1 MAITASQLH
10 EVTESTTV
18 VVIGAGPAGM
28 TVATL
33 LRHSGIDCVVLEHR
47 SRDHVAQRQRAGIV
61 ETRAVRM
68 FDSWGLSDRVL
79 GGVPYDGILE
89 FRVDGRSHLVSD
101 SDGSDG
107 PAARLC
113 PQQILVQK
121 LTATYLEDGG
131 DLRFEADDVSLH
143 DLNGDRPTV
152 RYRGTDGTPHTIT
165 CDFVAGCDGDH
176 GVSRTSVPD
185 GELTAYAFDH
195 GIGWLTVLADAPPPA
210 HPLLA
215 AGRDGFAAHFPR
227 GPHASRYYLQCP
239 PDDHPDAWPAD
250 RVWDAL
256 RTRLGDP
263 SLVSGPITD
272 REVFRLRSLVHDPMR
287 YGRLFL
293 VGDAAHIVSPMGGK
307 GMNLALYDADLL
319 ARAVRDHVRGDDSGL
334 RTYSARCLRRVW
346 NDQEFSHWLTRTLH
360 DAGDAEPF
368 PRNLARARLDRLF
381 NSPAAARAFAELMTG
396 LDPAGDAMAH
406 EIRGTPSGPG
416 GNLSRSG
423 GNLSGPGGD

>member
-1 MAITASQLH
+1 
-10 EVTESTTV
+10 
-18 VVIGAGPAGM
+18 M

-33 LRHSGIDCVVLEHR
+33 LRHSGIDCVVLERR

-68 FDSWGLSDRVL
+68 FDSWGLSDQVL

-107 PAARLC
+107 SDGSAARLC

-121 LTATYLEDGG
+121 LTATYLDDGG
-131 DLRFEADDVSLH
+131 DLRFEAADVSLH
-143 DLNGDRPTV
+143 DLSGDRPTV
-152 RYRGTDGTPHTIT
+152 RYRSADGTLHTIT
-165 CDFVAGCDGDH
+165 CEIVAGCDGDH
-176 GVSRTSVPD
+176 GVSRTSVPA

-215 AGRDGFAAHFPR
+215 AGRQGFAAHFPR

-239 PDDHPDAWPAD
+239 PDDDPGAWPAE

-256 RTRLGDP
+256 RTRLGDAA
-263 SLVSGPITD
+263 LVRGPITD
-272 REVFRLRSLVHDPMR
+272 REVFRLRSLVHDPMQ

-319 ARAVRDHVRGDDSGL
+319 ARAVRDFVRGDDSGL

-368 PRNLARARLDRLF
+368 LRNLARARLDRLF

-396 LDPAGDAMAH
+396 LDPAGDAAAL
-406 EIRGTPSGPG
+406 EIR
-416 GNLSRSG
+416 

>member
-1 MAITASQLH
+1 MAEEASQLPDAPA
-10 EVTESTTV
+10 STTV

-28 TVATL
+28 TLATL
-33 LRHSGIDCVVLEHR
+33 LQRSGIDCVVLERR
-47 SRDHVAQRQRAGIV
+47 SREHVARRQRAGIV

-68 FDSWGLSDRVL
+68 FDSWGLADQVL
-79 GGVPYDGILE
+79 GGIPHDGILE

-101 SDGSDG
+101 RDGSDG

-113 PQQILVQK
+113 PQQVLVQK
-121 LTATYLEDGG
+121 LTETFLEGGG
-131 DLRFEADDVSLH
+131 DLRFEALDVSLH
-143 DLNGDRPTV
+143 DLTGDRPTL
-152 RYRGTDGTPHTIT
+152 RYRTPDGTPHALT
-165 CDFVAGCDGDH
+165 CEFVAGCDGDH
-176 GVSRTSVPD
+176 GVSRTAVPA
-185 GELTAYAFDH
+185 GALTAHAFDH
-195 GIGWLTVLADAPPPA
+195 GIGWLTVLADAPPPT

-215 AGRDGFAAHFPR
+215 VSSQGFAAHFPR
-227 GPHASRYYLQCP
+227 GPYASRYYLQCP
-239 PDDHPDAWPAD
+239 PDDTPDNWPEQ

-263 SLVSGPITD
+263 GLISGPITD

-319 ARAVRDHVRGDDSGL
+319 ARAVRDVVRDGDDTAL
-334 RTYSARCLRRVW
+334 RDYSARCLRRVW

-368 PRNLARARLDRLF
+368 PRHLARARLDRLF
-381 NSPAAARAFAELMTG
+381 TSPAAARAFAELMTG
-396 LDPAGDAMAH
+396 IDLEAGAAPF
-406 EIRGTPSGPG
+406 EK
-416 GNLSRSG
+416 LS
-423 GNLSGPGGD
+423 GNLSGNGGD

>member
-1 MAITASQLH
+1 MADETSQLQDSS
-10 EVTESTTV
+10 ESTTV
-18 VVIGAGPAGM
+18 VVIGAGPAGL

-33 LRHSGIDCVVLEHR
+33 LQHSGIDCVVLERH
-47 SRDHVAQRQRAGIV
+47 SREHVAQRQRAGIV

-68 FDSWGLSDRVL
+68 FDSWGLTDRVL

-107 PAARLC
+107 PSARLC

-121 LTATYLEDGG
+121 LTQTFLDGGG
-131 DLRFEADDVSLH
+131 DLRFEAADVSPH
-143 DLNGDRPTV
+143 DLTGDRPTV
-152 RYRGTDGTPHTIT
+152 HYRTADGTTHAIT

-176 GVSRTSVPD
+176 GVSRTAVPD
-185 GELTAYAFDH
+185 GALTAHAFDH

-215 AGRDGFAAHFPR
+215 VNARGFAAHFPR
-227 GPHASRYYLQCP
+227 GPYASRYYLQCP
-239 PDDHPDAWPAD
+239 PDDHPDAWPEA
-250 RVWDAL
+250 RIWDAL

-263 SLVSGPITD
+263 ALVCGPITD
-272 REVFRLRSLVHDPMR
+272 RETFRLRSLVHDPMQ

-319 ARAVRDHVRGDDSGL
+319 ARAVRDFVRSDDDTAL
-334 RTYSARCLRRVW
+334 RTYSSRCLRRVW

-360 DAGDAEPF
+360 DAGDAAPF
-368 PRNLARARLDRLF
+368 PRHLARARLDRLF
-381 NSPAAARAFAELMTG
+381 NAPASARAFAELMTG
-396 LDPAGDAMAH
+396 LDPTGEAVISQ
-406 EIRGTPSGPG
+406 EVP
-416 GNLSRSG
+416 GNLFAH
-423 GNLSGPGGD
+423 GGD

>member
-1 MAITASQLH
+1 VADEARQLRDSP
-10 EVTESTTV
+10 ESATV

-28 TVATL
+28 TLATL
-33 LRHSGIDCVVLEHR
+33 LQHSGIDCVVLER
-47 SRDHVAQRQRAGIV
+47 RPREYVAQRQRAGIV

-68 FDSWGLSDRVL
+68 FDSWGLTDRVL

-89 FRVDGRSHLVSD
+89 FRVDGHSNLVTD

-121 LTATYLEDGG
+121 LTTAYLEDGG
-131 DLRFEADDVSLH
+131 DLRFEAADVSLH
-143 DLNGDRPTV
+143 DLTGERPTV
-152 RYRGTDGTPHTIT
+152 RYRTADGTHHTLT

-176 GVSRTSVPD
+176 GVSRTVVPD
-185 GELTAYAFDH
+185 GALTAHAFDH

-215 AGRDGFAAHFPR
+215 VSPHGFAAHFPR

-239 PDDHPDAWPAD
+239 PDDHPDAWPDA

-256 RTRLGDP
+256 RTRLADP
-263 SLVSGPITD
+263 ALTSGPITD
-272 REVFRLRSLVHDPMR
+272 REIFRLRSLVHDPMQ

-307 GMNLALYDADLL
+307 GMNLALYDADVL
-319 ARAVRDHVRGDDSGL
+319 ARAVRDFVRGDDDTAL

-360 DAGDAEPF
+360 DAGDATHAGPF
-368 PRNLARARLDRLF
+368 HRNLARARLDRLF
-381 NSPAAARAFAELMTG
+381 TSPASARAFAELMTG
-396 LDPAGDAMAH
+396 LDLTGDVV
-406 EIRGTPSGPG
+406 RRPV
-416 GNLSRSG
+416 L

>member
-1 MAITASQLH
+1 MTEEARQLPDSP
-10 EVTESTTV
+10 ESTTV

-28 TVATL
+28 TLATL
-33 LRHSGIDCVVLEHR
+33 LQHSGIDCVVLERR

-68 FDSWGLSDRVL
+68 FDSWGLTDRVL
-79 GGVPYDGILE
+79 GGIPYDGILE

-101 SDGSDG
+101 SDGSEG
-107 PAARLC
+107 SVARLC
-113 PQQILVQK
+113 PQQVLVQK
-121 LTATYLEDGG
+121 LTATFLAGGG
-131 DLRFEADDVSLH
+131 DLRFEAADVSLH
-143 DLNGDRPTV
+143 DLTGERPTV
-152 RYRGTDGTPHTIT
+152 RYRAADGTPRAIT
-165 CDFVAGCDGDH
+165 CDFVAGCDGDR
-176 GVSRTSVPD
+176 GVSRTAVPD
-185 GELTAYAFDH
+185 GALTAYAFDH

-215 AGRDGFAAHFPR
+215 VSGQGFAAHFPR

-239 PDDHPDAWPAD
+239 PDDDPDAWTEA

-256 RTRLGDP
+256 RIRLGDP
-263 SLVSGPITD
+263 GLVSGPITD
-272 REVFRLRSLVHDPMR
+272 REIFRLRSLVHDPMQ

-319 ARAVRDHVRGDDSGL
+319 ARAVRDFVRSGDDTAL

-360 DAGDAEPF
+360 DAGDAGPF
-368 PRNLARARLDRLF
+368 LRHLARARLDRLF
-381 NSPAAARAFAELMTG
+381 TSEASARAFAELMTG
-396 LDPAGDAMAH
+396 LDPVAH
-406 EIRGTPSGPG
+406 QVS
-416 GNLSRSG
+416 

>member
-1 MAITASQLH
+1 VAENAGQLQGSP
-10 EVTESTTV
+10 ESTTV

-28 TVATL
+28 AVATL
-33 LRHSGIDCVVLEHR
+33 LRHSGIDCVVLERR
-47 SRDHVAQRQRAGIV
+47 SRDYVAQRQRAGIV

-68 FDSWGLSDRVL
+68 FDSWGLTDRVL

-89 FRVDGRSHLVSD
+89 FRVDGRSHPVSD

-107 PAARLC
+107 PSARLC
-113 PQQILVQK
+113 PQQVLVQK

-131 DLRFEADDVSLH
+131 DLRFEAADVSLH
-143 DLNGDRPTV
+143 DLTGDRPTV
-152 RYRGTDGTPHTIT
+152 RYRTADGTPRTIT

-176 GVSRTSVPD
+176 GVSRTAVPD
-185 GELTAYAFDH
+185 GALTAYTFDH

-215 AGRDGFAAHFPR
+215 VSRDGFAAHFPR
-227 GPHASRYYLQCP
+227 GPRASRYYLQCP
-239 PDDHPDAWPAD
+239 PDDDPDAWPDA

-263 SLVSGPITD
+263 GLVSGPITD
-272 REVFRLRSLVHDPMR
+272 REIFRLRSLVHDPMR

-319 ARAVRDHVRGDDSGL
+319 ARAVRDSVHGDDTAL
-334 RTYSARCLRRVW
+334 HTYSARCLRRVW

-368 PRNLARARLDRLF
+368 LRNLARARLDRLF
-381 NSPAAARAFAELMTG
+381 NSPAAASAFAELMTG
-396 LDPAGDAMAH
+396 LDPTGEAVTR
-406 EIRGTPSGPG
+406 EVP
-416 GNLSRSG
+416 GNLSA
-423 GNLSGPGGD
+423 LGGD